1 MKLDHTTT
9 QDLPSMRNRTP
20 NDRPTPRRNL
30 IRFLIVALATTPLLV
45 WADGGQVASA
55 VSTNDAWKK
64 AVDAVTRG
72 DFAGAGELL
81 RKSETQSP
89 LVEKVRSWLDDYETK
104 QKARKELNKAD
115 FDKYVAYS
123 KQRIERKEYKDAIG
137 WALAA
142 VDVAENRQDIL
153 GADWVHTLVNDALA
167 QAEQYRKDNEW
178 KDAWLIYSQLSAL
191 YETESRFQ
199 KLEREAVTHLR
210 LEGMFKKGTHWEEYI
225 ERANWSDAKLALENI
240 EQFYV
245 EPADFKKIA
254 EAGLEQ
260 MLLLAESKTAQE
272 TFAGLKDEHNR
283 ADFVARIKE
292 NLEQVRNAPTLDRT
306 QCTKRFARVIEQ
318 INKQTVNLPDELIVT
333 ELMRGALEPLDE
345 FTTMIW
351 PRESDEFEKHT
362 RGDFIGVGISIHK
375 NKLDEVEVVTPLE
388 DTPAYHAGIVAGD
401 VILKVDGEPL
411 EGKSINKVV
420 ETITGPNN
428 TPVNLTI
435 RRGEQLLEYALVRA
449 RVKIQSVK
457 GWERNDNEAWKFWKD
472 KENGIAYVRLS
483 SFQRN
488 THEDLTNAL
497 ADLQPQGMRGLILDL
512 RGNPGGLL
520 DSAWQISSLFLKR
533 GDIVVSTKGRI
544 PDEDQTLPARGDG
557 PWSDLPLVV
566 LVDDNSASASEIVS
580 GAIRDDGRG
589 IVLGERTFGK
599 FSVQNLI
606 ALGNSR
612 TKIKLTTARYYLPS
626 GVSLHREPNSTTW
639 GVEPQISAPLARK
652 ERFQV
657 YALRREADMLGPQAP
672 KKEKDADKGGDSIKP
687 LGPELEDG
695 DLDLPADVDPEQTAP
710 KSGPGESAGKTDAD
724 SGRDG
729 EKKPA
734 TDRKSEATR
743 PVDAD
748 AKGANAAA
756 IGKPKPD
763 ADGTP
768 KADAGRDSTVPA
780 ESDSKVAADP
790 KVAVDSDSKIAGD
803 SDSKTAADSD
813 SKAADANKK
822 KDELPP
828 LEQPDENNRPKEDPQ
843 VDAAVLLL
851 RVKLIAQKFPT
862 LATAETERPKTAN
875 P

>member
-1 MKLDHTTT
+1 MQNKTSTNR
-9 QDLPSMRNRTP
+9 DLPPEGIHMRNVRRFRDGAIAALLLTSLLAVTP
-20 NDRPTPRRNL
+20 G
-30 IRFLIVALATTPLLV
+30 FLR
-45 WADGGQVASA
+45 ADGGQVASA
-55 VSTNDAWKK
+55 SGTNEVWKK
-64 AVDAVTRG
+64 TVDAVTHG
-72 DFAGAGELL
+72 DFLGAGELIK
-81 RKSETQSP
+81 KSDTTGP
-89 LVEKVRSWLDDYETK
+89 LVDKVRSWLEEYETK
-104 QKARKELNKAD
+104 QTARKELNRLD
-115 FDKYVAYS
+115 FEKYVTYA

-137 WALAA
+137 WTIAA

-153 GADWVHTLVNDALA
+153 GADWVHTLVNDSLA
-167 QAEQYRKDNEW
+167 KAEEYRKNNEW
-178 KDAWLIYSQLSAL
+178 KDAWLIYSQLSSL
-191 YETESRFQ
+191 YETESRYQ

-210 LEGMFKKGTHWEEYI
+210 LESMFKKGTHWEEYI
-225 ERANWSDAKLALENI
+225 ERASWADAKVALENI

-245 EPADFKKIA
+245 EPANFKRVA
-254 EAGLEQ
+254 ESGLEQ

-272 TFAGLKDEHNR
+272 TFSGLKDDNNR

-292 NLEQVRNAPTLDRT
+292 NLEQVRNAPTLDRA
-306 QCTKRFARVIEQ
+306 QCTKRFARVVEQ
-318 INKQTVNLPDELIVT
+318 INKQTVNLPDELVVT
-333 ELMRGALEPLDE
+333 ELMRGAVEPLDE

-388 DTPAYHAGIVAGD
+388 DTPAYHAGIQAGD
-401 VILKVDGEPL
+401 VILKVDGESL

-420 ETITGPNN
+420 ETITGPKDS
-428 TPVNLTI
+428 PVTLTI
-435 RRGEQLLEYALVRA
+435 RRGEQLLDYPLIRA

-457 GWERNDNEAWKFWKD
+457 GWERNADEAWTFWKD
-472 KENGIAYVRLS
+472 KENGIAYIRLS

-497 ADLQPQGMRGLILDL
+497 SDLQAQGMRGLIMDL

-544 PDEDQTLPARGDG
+544 PEEDQTLPARGDG
-557 PWSDLPLVV
+557 PWADLPLVV

-580 GAIRDDGRG
+580 GAIRDDRRG
-589 IVLGERTFGK
+589 GVVLGERTFGK

-612 TKIKLTTARYYLPS
+612 AKIKLTTARYYLPS
-626 GVSLHREPNSTTW
+626 GVSLHREPTSTTW

-657 YALRREADMLGPQAP
+657 YTLRREADMLGPQAP
-672 KKEKDADKGGDSIKP
+672 KKDKDADKGPPTAKLLDP
-687 LGPELEDG
+687 DLEDG
-695 DLDLPADVDPEQTAP
+695 DDLDVPEKPADDVAAKPADDR
-710 KSGPGESAGKTDAD
+710 SGEENKNGVGDDKVA
-724 SGRDG
+724 DG
-729 EKKPA
+729 E
-734 TDRKSEATR
+734 
-743 PVDAD
+743 
-748 AKGANAAA
+748 
-756 IGKPKPD
+756 
-763 ADGTP
+763 
-768 KADAGRDSTVPA
+768 
-780 ESDSKVAADP
+780 
-790 KVAVDSDSKIAGD
+790 
-803 SDSKTAADSD
+803 
-813 SKAADANKK
+813 KK

-843 VDAAVLLL
+843 VDAALLLL
-851 RVKLIAQKFPT
+851 RVKLIAQKHPT